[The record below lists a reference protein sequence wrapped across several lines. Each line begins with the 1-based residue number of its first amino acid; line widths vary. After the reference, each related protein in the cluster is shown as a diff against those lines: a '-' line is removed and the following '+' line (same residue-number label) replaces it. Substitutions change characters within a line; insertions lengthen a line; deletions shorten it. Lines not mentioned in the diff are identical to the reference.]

1 MFPKYEFLFNIGLFL
16 AFIYIAAIV
25 GNVLIHFARVLIGL

>member
-1 MFPKYEFLFNIGLFL
+1 MFPKYDFLFNIGLFL

-25 GNVLIHFARVLIGL
+25 CNVLIHFAGVLIGI

>member
-1 MFPKYEFLFNIGLFL
+1 MFPKYEVLFNIGLFL

-25 GNVLIHFARVLIGL
+25 GNVLIHFARVLIGI